1 MHGRIYALP
10 TVYTIVKGPR
20 VTHTSA
26 PTSWQGGKQVAS
38 DPILPPFL
46 VCRPWARGENTSL
59 RADYASGAGLC
70 GRCCCCLW
78 WVVLVGGCACVW
90 AVVRGW
96 LWMVRQLCARV
107 NVAVV
112 VFVGGAA
119 GGGGGGEDGGGGG
132 GAGAGWGGK
141 R

>member
-1 MHGRIYALP
+1 M
-10 TVYTIVKGPR
+10 
-20 VTHTSA
+20 
-26 PTSWQGGKQVAS
+26 
-38 DPILPPFL
+38 
-46 VCRPWARGENTSL
+46 
-59 RADYASGAGLC
+59 
-70 GRCCCCLW
+70 
-78 WVVLVGGCACVW
+78 LVGGCACVW

-96 LWMVRQLCARV
+96 LWMVRQLCARE

-112 VFVGGAA
+112 VFGGGAA

>member
-1 MHGRIYALP
+1 MHGGGGGGLHARE
-10 TVYTIVKGPR
+10 GPAR
-20 VTHTSA
+20 DPHFGPNFMAEGASRWPRTPFCLRFLSVGH
-26 PTSWQGGKQVAS
+26 GHVGK
-38 DPILPPFL
+38 
-46 VCRPWARGENTSL
+46 NTSL

-112 VFVGGAA
+112 VFGGGAA

>member
-1 MHGRIYALP
+1 MAGGQAGGL
-10 TVYTIVKGPR
+10 GPHFAS
-20 VTHTSA
+20 VSCLSA
-26 PTSWQGGKQVAS
+26 MGTWGK
-38 DPILPPFL
+38 
-46 VCRPWARGENTSL
+46 NTSL

-96 LWMVRQLCARV
+96 LWTVRQLCARV
-107 NVAVV
+107 NAAVV
-112 VFVGGAA
+112 VFGGGAA

>member
-1 MHGRIYALP
+1 M
-10 TVYTIVKGPR
+10 
-20 VTHTSA
+20 
-26 PTSWQGGKQVAS
+26 
-38 DPILPPFL
+38 
-46 VCRPWARGENTSL
+46 
-59 RADYASGAGLC
+59 
-70 GRCCCCLW
+70 
-78 WVVLVGGCACVW
+78 VLVGGCACVW

-112 VFVGGAA
+112 VGGGGAA

-132 GAGAGWGGK
+132 GAGAGWCGK

>member
-1 MHGRIYALP
+1 M
-10 TVYTIVKGPR
+10 
-20 VTHTSA
+20 
-26 PTSWQGGKQVAS
+26 
-38 DPILPPFL
+38 
-46 VCRPWARGENTSL
+46 
-59 RADYASGAGLC
+59 
-70 GRCCCCLW
+70 
-78 WVVLVGGCACVW
+78 VGGCACVW

-96 LWMVRQLCARV
+96 LWMGRQLGARV

-112 VFVGGAA
+112 VFGGGAA